1 MWSRKVDEKFLVI
14 GLGNPGRQY
23 LRSRHN
29 VGFMLVDRLA
39 GEMTT
44 RFSRL
49 HANALI
55 SQGCIGSSKVILAK
69 PQTFMNLSG
78 RAVRGLVRFH
88 KLPLENIIIAHD
100 DLDIP
105 LGVLRIRPDGG
116 SGGQKGLSSIL
127 EYLGTDKFPRLRIGI
142 GRPPGHMKAPD
153 FVLDD
158 FSDGEFVEIND
169 VLERGVLAVKEWIL
183 NGLDACMNKYNG
195 KNPDL

>member
-1 MWSRKVDEKFLVI
+1 MTHHPVNVKLIDCQFDLRTFIGDMRSRKVDEKFLVI

-78 RAVRGLVRFH
+78 EAAKR
-88 KLPLENIIIAHD
+88 I
-100 DLDIP
+100 LDCICP
-105 LGVLRIRPDGG
+105 AMRDCSGVTT
-116 SGGQKGLSSIL
+116 QKEEMDSI
-127 EYLGTDKFPRLRIGI
+127 
-142 GRPPGHMKAPD
+142 
-153 FVLDD
+153 
-158 FSDGEFVEIND
+158 
-169 VLERGVLAVKEWIL
+169 
-183 NGLDACMNKYNG
+183 
-195 KNPDL
+195 